1 MKKPLVLSVILLIFI
16 SITLLATWN
25 ILFENDI
32 PAKEGEKISTSR
44 LKEVK
49 TEIGFLNGTL
59 NISTGTLNKLY
70 TGDYKYQKSEWKPQI
85 SYSEEEGTGYLNIV
99 SKDEREERKFDTAD
113 NNKWD
118 IVLNRDIKND
128 LNIRMGAGTGKFDL
142 EDSNLKRF
150 DFQMAAGEVDIN
162 LKNTSVPDLRIK
174 AIAGKA
180 TVDLTGAWHNDLHA
194 SITGGVGELSFI
206 LPESTGT
213 KMEIT
218 GILANIYAP
227 GFIKNGHTYT
237 NSTFGST
244 KETLYIEIFGGIGE
258 IDVRMKE

>member
-16 SITLLATWN
+16 SITLLSTWN

-32 PAKEGEKISTSR
+32 PAREGKKISARR

-49 TEIGFLNGTL
+49 TEIAFLNGTL
-59 NISTGTLNKLY
+59 NISTGNLNKLY
-70 TGDYKYQKSEWKPQI
+70 SGDYKYQKPEWKPHI
-85 SYSEEEGTGYLNIV
+85 SYTEEEGTGYLNII
-99 SKDEREERKFDTAD
+99 SKDEREERKFDTTD
-113 NNKWD
+113 NNKWN

-128 LNIRMGAGTGKFDL
+128 LSIRMGAGIGKFEL
-142 EDSNLKRF
+142 EDSNLKKF

-162 LKNTSVPDLRIK
+162 LKNTSIPDLKIK

-180 TVDLTGAWHNDLHA
+180 TVDLTGAWHNNLHA
-194 SITGGVGELSFI
+194 SITGGIGELSFI
-206 LPESTGT
+206 LPESTGA

-237 NSTFGST
+237 NSSYGNT

-258 IDVRMKE
+258 IDVRMED